1 MPNGIAFV
9 PNQMH
14 AVSFN
19 KQEPNWCFVNIICR
33 KNGRKKENQIKWL
46 KTLVQ
51 LSNPVKIKASTYFG
65 IL

>member
-33 KNGRKKENQIKWL
+33 KNGRKKENQIK
-46 KTLVQ
+46 
-51 LSNPVKIKASTYFG
+51 
-65 IL
+65 